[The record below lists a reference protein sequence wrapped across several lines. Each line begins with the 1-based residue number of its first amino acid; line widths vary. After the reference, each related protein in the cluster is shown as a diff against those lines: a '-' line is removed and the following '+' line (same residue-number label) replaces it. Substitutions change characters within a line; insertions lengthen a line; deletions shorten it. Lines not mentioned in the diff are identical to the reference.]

1 MKAYR
6 VLAVLLLA
14 LLIGSTAQSHATASA
29 ELNQGE
35 STGTW
40 TTSYDGTNAIFTW
53 STDCWVDC
61 TATVSLTFTGGVG
74 GTNWYALA
82 GAPEED
88 PLVTQTVLNNSQTP
102 WLDWHVDIL
111 HGNISR
117 IVDAPVVHKVEADA
131 SNWQILFAHNEG
143 YTDGFGARWIGGNT
157 AVLPNQRLSIRF
169 RWTADGSGL
178 PITIRQYPTD
188 TGEFIPEP
196 SSLMALGA
204 GLSSLGLAFYRRRSR

>member
-29 ELNQGE
+29 TLDPLA

-40 TTSYDGTNAIFTW
+40 TTSYNGTNSVFTW

-61 TATVSLTFTGGVG
+61 STELTLTFDGVVG
-74 GTNWYALA
+74 GADWYALA
-82 GAPEED
+82 GEADED
-88 PLVTQTVLNNSQTP
+88 PLVTQTVLNNSATP

-111 HGNISR
+111 NGTISQ
-117 IVDAPVVHKVEADA
+117 IVDAPVVHKVEADS
-131 SNWQILFAHNEG
+131 SNWQIQFGHNAG
-143 YTDGFGARWIGGNT
+143 YDDGFGAKWNGGNT
-157 AVLPNQRLSIRF
+157 AVGPGNHLSIRF
-169 RWTADGSGL
+169 RWSPIVLGS
-178 PITIRQYPTD
+178 PVTIRQYPTD

-196 SSLMALGA
+196 SSLIALGT